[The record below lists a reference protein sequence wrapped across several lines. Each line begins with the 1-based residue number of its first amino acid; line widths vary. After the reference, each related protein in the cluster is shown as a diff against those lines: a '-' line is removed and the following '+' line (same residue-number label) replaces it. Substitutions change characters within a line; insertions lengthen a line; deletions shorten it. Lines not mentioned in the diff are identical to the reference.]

1 MGKGFWT
8 ALGAAMLL
16 VSCGGGD
23 PATVDTGAALASAP
37 LATADNGACLT
48 SSTGNELV
56 DGQCVKVFQ
65 GVQPQRFA
73 AQPQRAL
80 PVLTDAALFDWAQL
94 TFPQFFGGPFQ
105 AGVISPFDYRYY
117 PLQNT
122 YLAVANG
129 GVYVLGPVSNFQ
141 VMFIAPLTDFTCSVF
156 SCSSTGGGGGGGGSI
171 DWNSAFSAQEIID
184 DGPTLAPH
192 ARQGWSFNVTG
203 GSLPVETIFAA
214 QFTASLYV
222 MPVSDLNACV
232 NGGAFN
238 FYSDFSFPT
247 GNFGFKSFSL
257 PVGSYGVCLVNDS
270 NVSNGTRLEL
280 QNQLTVDGFHFTQT
294 AFTTLAR
301 SIGNGGRLTQP
312 VTVGDNYRVI
322 VDGGNSGGEFFI
334 IPASEQQNFL
344 NGGSFNFYSD
354 MTNACGQSDRAAP
367 GLCELTGV
375 GDYAIAYRN
384 NTGSSQSIVV
394 VGRVYFPN

>member
-1 MGKGFWT
+1 MGKGFWP
-8 ALGAAMLL
+8 ALCVAVLL

-23 PATVDTGAALASAP
+23 PPVPDRGAALAAAP
-37 LATADNGACLT
+37 LATADSAACLT
-48 SSTGNELV
+48 AGADQALV

-65 GVQPQRFA
+65 GIQPQRFA

-80 PVLTDAALFDWAQL
+80 PVLTNAALFEWAQVQ
-94 TFPQFFGGPFQ
+94 FPQFFGGPFQ
-105 AGVISPFDYRYY
+105 AGVIGAVDFRYY
-117 PLQNT
+117 SRQDT
-122 YLAVANG
+122 YLAIFSG
-129 GVYVLGPVSNFQ
+129 GVYVLGPLSSGQ
-141 VMFIAPLTDFTCSVF
+141 VMFIAPLADFTCSVF
-156 SCSSTGGGGGGGGSI
+156 SCSSTGAGGGSV

-184 DGPTLAPH
+184 DGPTLAPR
-192 ARQGWSFNVTG
+192 ARQGWSFDVTG

-214 QFTASLYV
+214 QFTASLFV
-222 MPVSDLNACV
+222 MPADQLSGCV
-232 NGGAFN
+232 NGGSFN
-238 FYSDFSFPT
+238 YYPDFSFPS
-247 GNFGFKSFSL
+247 GNFGFKSFDL
-257 PVGSYGVCLVNDS
+257 PIGSYGLCLRNESD
-270 NVSNGTRLEL
+270 VSNGTRLEL

-312 VTVGDNYRVI
+312 VSVGDNYRVI

-344 NGGSFNFYSD
+344 NGGSFQFYD
-354 MTNACGQSDRAAP
+354 TMTASCGQNDRAAP

-384 NTGSSQSIVV
+384 NTGSAQSIVV

>member
-1 MGKGFWT
+1 MQKGFWP
-8 ALGAAMLL
+8 ALCAAVLL

-23 PATVDTGAALASAP
+23 PPVPDRGAAFANAP
-37 LATADNGACLT
+37 LATADSAACLT
-48 SSTGNELV
+48 PSTDQALV

-65 GVQPQRFA
+65 GIQPQRFA

-80 PVLTDAALFDWAQL
+80 PVLTDTALFEWAQVQ
-94 TFPQFFGGPFQ
+94 FPQFFGGPFQ
-105 AGVISPFDYRYY
+105 AGVIGGVDYRYY
-117 PLQNT
+117 AQQDT
-122 YLAVANG
+122 YLAVFSG
-129 GVYVLGPVSNFQ
+129 GVYVLGPLSNFQ
-141 VMFIAPLTDFTCSVF
+141 VMFIAPLVDFTCNVF
-156 SCSSTGGGGGGGGSI
+156 SCSSTGGAGGRSGSV
-171 DWNSAFSAQEIID
+171 DWNSVFSAEEIID
-184 DGPTLAPH
+184 DGPTLAPC
-192 ARQGWSFNVTG
+192 ARQGWSFDVTG

-222 MPVSDLNACV
+222 MPASDLNACV

-238 FYSDFSFPT
+238 YYPDFSFPS
-247 GNFGFKSFSL
+247 GNFGFKSFDL
-257 PVGSYGVCLVNDS
+257 PIGSYGVCLVNDS

-280 QNQLTVDGFHFTQT
+280 QNQLAVEGFHFTQT

-312 VTVGDNYRVI
+312 VSVGDNYRVI

-334 IPASEQQNFL
+334 IPASEQQSFMS
-344 NGGSFNFYSD
+344 GGSFQFYD
-354 MTNACGQSDRAAP
+354 TMTASCGQNDRAAP
-367 GLCELTGV
+367 GLCELTGT

-384 NTGSSQSIVV
+384 NTGSEQSIVV